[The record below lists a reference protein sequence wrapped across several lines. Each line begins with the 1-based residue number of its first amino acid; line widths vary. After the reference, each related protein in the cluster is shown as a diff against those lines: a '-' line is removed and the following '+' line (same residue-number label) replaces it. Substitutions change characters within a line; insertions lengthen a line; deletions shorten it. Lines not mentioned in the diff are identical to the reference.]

1 MDPSIDVG
9 TSPIWLGVGGV
20 ILLILLVIIVAA
32 ARGGGVTVIKE

>member
-1 MDPSIDVG
+1 MDPSIDVW